1 MAKYLVNYLDRQSKI
16 SRDIYGNFAEHLG
29 RDIYDGLWVGK
40 NSDIPNIG
48 GVRKDVIEA
57 LRHIKLPVLR
67 WPGGCFADT
76 YHWKDAVGP
85 QEERKSIVN
94 GVWGATAEDN
104 SFGTDEFMNMCEE
117 IGCDAYISGN
127 LGTGTVQEMVDWV
140 EYITGTGP
148 SEMANL
154 RRKNGR
160 EKPWNL
166 KYFGIGNE
174 VWGGGGMMTPEY
186 YANTYRQYHT
196 FLKSKGF
203 GQQNSIQFIASGPS
217 SDDYDF
223 TDKVTDILH
232 KPTYP
237 MQHVSKAALMDGL
250 SLHHYAFGFS
260 SDKSQYFRLRTAQDF
275 DETEWYALLK
285 RGAVTDE
292 LIRRHD
298 VIMSKYDPD
307 KKIGLMVDE
316 WGSWYAAEPGT
327 NPAHL
332 FQQNT
337 VRDAVLAGIY
347 LNIFNKHSDRVHMA
361 TCAQLINVLQ
371 AVILTKGDKMLLT
384 PTYHV
389 LDLFKEHMDT
399 TLLGSHIENA
409 TVGLGED
416 TLPKFFESASV
427 DSDGDVTIT
436 LVNTSYS
443 EAEAIDATLYGAN
456 IKAASAEIVTGEPH
470 ACNTFDKP
478 DEVRLNPHPVTVTD
492 SGFKMDLPAASV
504 VRVRLSIA

>member
-1 MAKYLVNYLDRQSKI
+1 MAKYLINYLDRRSTISK
-16 SRDIYGNFAEHLG
+16 DVYGNFAEHLG

-40 NSDIPNIG
+40 DSSIPNIG
-48 GVRKDVIEA
+48 GVRKDVIDA
-57 LRHIKLPVLR
+57 LKHIKLPVLR

-76 YHWKDAVGP
+76 YHWKDAIGP
-85 QEERKSIVN
+85 QEQRKPIVN
-94 GVWGATAEDN
+94 GVWGATLEDN
-104 SFGTDEFMNMCEE
+104 SFGTNEFMDMCEE

-127 LGTGTVQEMVDWV
+127 LGTGTVQEMLDWV

-186 YANTYRQYHT
+186 YANVYRQYHN

-223 TDKVTDILH
+223 TDRVTSILYQ
-232 KPTYP
+232 PTKP
-237 MQHVSKAALMDGL
+237 MQQVSKDPLMNGL
-250 SLHHYAFGFS
+250 SLHHYAFGG
-260 SDKSQYFRLRTAQDF
+260 DHYLNLKTAEDF
-275 DETEWYALLK
+275 DEAEWYALLK
-285 RGAVTDE
+285 RGAITDE
-292 LIRRHD
+292 LIRQHD
-298 VIMSKYDPD
+298 TIMSKYDPE
-307 KKIGLMVDE
+307 KKIGLIVDE
-316 WGSWYAAEPGT
+316 WGSWYRAEPGT

-347 LNIFNKHSDRVHMA
+347 LSIFNKHSDRVHMA

-371 AVILTKGDKMLLT
+371 SVILTEGEKMLLT

-389 LDLFKEHMDT
+389 LDLFKDHMDT
-399 TLLGSHIENA
+399 VLLGSHVVNQKIGTDENQI
-409 TVGLGED
+409 D
-416 TLPKFFESASV
+416 QIYESASV
-427 DSDGDVTIT
+427 NADGNITVT
-436 LVNTSYS
+436 LVNTSYTDPV
-443 EAEAIDATLYGAN
+443 EIDATLYGAAV
-456 IKAASAEIVTGEPH
+456 KELTAQAVTGEPH
-470 ACNTFDKP
+470 ACNTFSDPNKVHIINQ
-478 DEVRLNPHPVTVTD
+478 DITATNE
-492 SGFKMDLPAASV
+492 GFHLLLSAASV
-504 VRVRLSIA
+504 AKVSVKV